1 MASQGIIGALGRAF
15 HAVGDAVGRARGWLF
30 DGHPMT
36 FGDALDLVNPL
47 QHLPLVSTLYRKIT
61 GDVISPAMEL
71 AGGALFGGPI
81 GAGLAALG
89 LGLKAGKEAA
99 TAPAS
104 PTPPVIAALSRPD
117 LRVVLQRHGP
127 PAAVA
132 GARPKPPGGDAVAA
146 AYTRPWIPVQG
157 ARVDERA

>member
-1 MASQGIIGALGRAF
+1 MASQGIIGAVGRVF
-15 HAVGDAVGRARGWLF
+15 HAVGDAVGRARDWLF

-99 TAPAS
+99 TGAPDH
-104 PTPPVIAALSRPD
+104 PPVAAALSRPD
-117 LRVVLQRHGP
+117 LRVAIQPHGP

-132 GARPKPPGGDAVAA
+132 GARPRPPGGDAVAA
-146 AYTRPWIPVQG
+146 AYTRPGLTFPV
-157 ARVDERA
+157 ARVDERV